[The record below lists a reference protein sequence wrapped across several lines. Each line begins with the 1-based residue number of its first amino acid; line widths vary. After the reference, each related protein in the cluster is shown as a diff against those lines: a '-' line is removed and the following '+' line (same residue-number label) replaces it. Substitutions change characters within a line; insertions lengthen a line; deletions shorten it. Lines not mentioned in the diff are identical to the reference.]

1 MDNDNKI
8 IYLLE
13 THRTFSFIS
22 NLGGFH
28 MIKVLIHGVNGK
40 MGQEVL
46 KQLDFYETCVLLGGF
61 DKENT
66 GNFPFPVYTDF
77 KQIADTPDVIIDFSV
92 PQATMTMLEYAKEYH
107 IPVVIATTGF
117 SEEENQKIIEYS
129 KELPIFK
136 SANMSFAINL
146 MAKVLAEVAKALPN
160 TDIEIIET
168 HHNRKIDSPS
178 GTALLLA
185 DSINHALD
193 NKFHYQFDRHSKH
206 EKRSKNEIGF
216 SSIRGG
222 NIVGEHTVQFLGEN
236 ETFEITHKAY
246 SRSVFADG
254 AIKAGCF
261 LVGKENGFYTMED
274 LLA

>member
-1 MDNDNKI
+1 
-8 IYLLE
+8 
-13 THRTFSFIS
+13 
-22 NLGGFH
+22 

-46 KQLDFYETCVLLGGF
+46 KQLDAYEECVLVGGF
-61 DKENT
+61 DKETT
-66 GNFPFPVYTDF
+66 GKFAFPVYTKF
-77 KQIADTPDVIIDFSV
+77 HEIVEKPDVIIDFSV
-92 PQATMTMLEYAKEYH
+92 PQATMIMLEYAKQYH

-136 SANMSFAINL
+136 SANMSFDINL

-193 NKFHYQFDRHSKH
+193 NKFSYEFDRHHKH

-261 LVGKENGFYTMED
+261 LMGKENGFYTMDD
-274 LLA
+274 LLS